1 MAILPGQTANST
13 AESEKVLNW
22 RTLLLLNSSSAL
34 WLTDRNRGLTL
45 FDLANIL
52 SRHVFGKYYDPIY
65 QTSTEDSPQRLH

>member
-22 RTLLLLNSSSAL
+22 RTLLFLNSSSAV
-34 WLTDRNRGLTL
+34 WLTDRSRGL
-45 FDLANIL
+45 FDLVNIL

-65 QTSTEDSPQRLH
+65 QTSTEDSP